1 MGMRRPILL
10 PALLLLLLASAAAA
24 QQRYPVSGLIL
35 NVDRPHQIMLVSCQ
49 EIRGYMEAMAMPF
62 KVADPKSLDG
72 LTPGTT
78 IQFTLVVTRDASVAE
93 DVRVIRYASAE
104 REPSNSR
111 RLQALD
117 EALRPHPPRITA
129 GQPVP
134 DFILTDQRKKQI
146 RLSDFKGKV
155 IALNFVYTRCAL
167 PDYCFRLTNNFG
179 ALQKRYKDRLGQD
192 LVLMTVTFDPTHDQ
206 PETLS
211 EYARTWKADPENWRF
226 LTGAAADVQRVCDLF
241 GVNYVPDEGLFV
253 HSLHTAVIGRD
264 GKLVVNLEGNEFTA
278 QQLGDLVETVLDR
291 NQ

>member
-1 MGMRRPILL
+1 MRRSLL
-10 PALLLLLLASAAAA
+10 LLMMLVALLLEGRSAYA
-24 QQRYPVSGLIL
+24 QQRYPVSGLVL
-35 NVDRPHQIMLVSCQ
+35 SVDRPHQIMLVSCQ

-72 LTPGTT
+72 LTPGAS
-78 IQFTLVVTRDASVAE
+78 IQFTLVVTRDASLAE
-93 DVRVIRYASAE
+93 DVHVVRYASAE

-111 RLQALD
+111 RLQTLD
-117 EALRPHPPRITA
+117 EALRPLPPRITA

-134 DFILTDQRKKQI
+134 DFSLTDQRRRQV
-146 RLSDFKGKV
+146 RLNDFKGKV

-179 ALQKRYKDRLGQD
+179 TLQKRYKDRLGQD

-211 EYARTWKADPENWRF
+211 EYARTWKADPDNWHF
-226 LTGAAADVQRVCDLF
+226 LTGASPDVQRVCDLF

-253 HSLHTAVIGRD
+253 HSLHTVVIGRD
-264 GKLVVNLEGNEFTA
+264 GKLVANLEGNEFTP
-278 QQLGDLVETVLDR
+278 QQLGDLVGAVLDR
-291 NQ
+291 SR

>member
-1 MGMRRPILL
+1 MRRS
-10 PALLLLLLASAAAA
+10 LLLLTLLSALLVHDRSACA
-24 QQRYPVSGLIL
+24 QQRYSVSGLVL
-35 NVDRPHQIMLVSCQ
+35 SVDRPHKIMLVSCQ
-49 EIRGYMEAMAMPF
+49 EIRGYMDAMAMPF

-72 LTPGTT
+72 LTPGAS
-78 IQFTLVVTRDASVAE
+78 IQFTLVVTRDGSLAE
-93 DVRVIRYASAE
+93 DFRVVRYASAE

-117 EALRPHPPRITA
+117 EALRPRPPRITT

-134 DFILTDQRKKQI
+134 DFSLTDQRGRQV
-146 RLSDFKGKV
+146 RFSDFKGKV

-179 ALQKRYKDRLGQD
+179 ALQKRYKERLGQD

-211 EYARTWKADPENWRF
+211 EYARTWKADPDNWHF
-226 LTGAAADVQRVCDLF
+226 LTGAAPDVQRVCDWF

-264 GKLVVNLEGNEFTA
+264 GKMVANLEGNEFTP
-278 QQLGDLVETVLDR
+278 QQLGDLVGAVLDR
-291 NQ
+291 SR